1 MNKSSPKTVNLVVP
15 AYNEE
20 GTITSLIE
28 TAFAELD
35 DTAYRFTMLVV
46 DDGSADGT
54 ADAVKRCARQ
64 YPVTLIKLTR
74 NFGKE
79 AALLAGLDH
88 ADGDAVVLMDADLQH
103 PVGMIKD
110 FLAHWEQGYQC
121 VYAVRHD
128 RSDESLMK
136 RWSTRAFYKVLNYS
150 ARVPIVP
157 NALDFRLLDRVV
169 VDALCSVRERVR
181 FTKGLFAW
189 VGYRS
194 IGVPFT
200 PERRATGR
208 SRFNLRSLSGLAW
221 DGLTSFSDFP
231 LRVSA
236 IVGFIV
242 ASVSVG
248 YAAYIAFRTLVF
260 GVDVPGW
267 ATLTVA
273 ITFLSGL
280 QMLFIGI
287 IGEYVRN
294 IYLES
299 KHRPNYLIS
308 EYAATA
314 AQASAAGSR
323 YRGERP
329 PGRAE
334 VPQKR
339 PAA

>member
-28 TAFAELD
+28 TAFAELND
-35 DTAYRFTMLVV
+35 PAYRFTMLVI
-46 DDGSADGT
+46 DDGSTDGT
-54 ADAVKRCARQ
+54 ADAVKHCARR
-64 YPVTLIKLTR
+64 YPVSLIKLTR

-103 PVGMIKD
+103 PVRMIRE
-110 FLAHWEQGYQC
+110 FLEYWEKGYQC
-121 VYAVRHD
+121 VYAVRQD
-128 RSDESLMK
+128 RRDESTLK
-136 RWSTRAFYKVLNYS
+136 RWSTRFFYKAINYS

-157 NALDFRLLDRVV
+157 NALDFRLMDRVV
-169 VDALCSVRERVR
+169 VDALKSVRERVR

-194 IGVPFT
+194 IGVPFV
-200 PERRATGR
+200 PERRLSGT
-208 SRFNLRSLSGLAW
+208 SRFNRRALFRLAW

-248 YAAYIAFRTLVF
+248 YGAYIAFRTLVF

-280 QMLFIGI
+280 QMLFIGV

-299 KHRPNYLIS
+299 KHRPNYLVA
-308 EYAATA
+308 EYAATSVVGASRRLDGPPA
-314 AQASAAGSR
+314 AA
-323 YRGERP
+323 RP
-329 PGRAE
+329 FSS
-334 VPQKR
+334 QDR